1 MNKLEE
7 IHLNLIE
14 RNGWGQTEYDGLHT
28 FENEKSFTEING
40 EIVAQKSAEITTDV
54 TVKFVE
60 WLEKERYIKFA
71 IFENQM
77 SSTHYKYERWDKSYK
92 NSFEIDESET
102 KTTEELFEIFINN
115 HYGK

>member
-1 MNKLEE
+1 
-7 IHLNLIE
+7 
-14 RNGWGQTEYDGLHT
+14 
-28 FENEKSFTEING
+28 
-40 EIVAQKSAEITTDV
+40 
-54 TVKFVE
+54 
-60 WLEKERYIKFA
+60 
-71 IFENQM
+71 M